1 MGCLVDGM
9 RARLLLVLVTLCG
22 TDATPAPTTA
32 TPTAAPTVT
41 APPTTAAPT
50 GACRPTLD
58 MTRRSVR
65 ANVTVTVEPANT
77 PLAAIDYQADS
88 RYVVHEDNFDVVT
101 HYSCDE
107 ASEAGFSCAEFERQ
121 GFSCE
126 ACACAGRRPRC
137 EYWDRE
143 RVRCRATYGPTFH
156 DKLWALAAC
165 DEDEGCI
172 AVMKVGQEGYERCE
186 SVHNADRRDACGS
199 GDFEDGR
206 GYHAKTH
213 VCGQLGG
220 YKPMR
225 NRAAHGFFAFF
236 SCLSAVLG
244 VAAVCAPAWA
254 PEVEPR
260 RTATLSL
267 SLFGVLPC
275 CVFTLIGFAILSAWY
290 GHGRPGEGACNP
302 DLPAAG
308 GTMTCIGGLFLAL
321 GASAYYMQG
330 GFDEAQVRRG
340 VVPHGHPPVVAAWQ
354 AAPPPMA
361 PATVVEMQPVVQPVV
376 VQPEVVHQRQL
387 HVVQGQHI
395 VMASE
400 SNP

>member
-1 MGCLVDGM
+1 MQEELKV
-9 RARLLLVLVTLCG
+9 AV
-22 TDATPAPTTA
+22 A
-32 TPTAAPTVT
+32 
-41 APPTTAAPT
+41 
-50 GACRPTLD
+50 
-58 MTRRSVR
+58 
-65 ANVTVTVEPANT
+65 
-77 PLAAIDYQADS
+77 
-88 RYVVHEDNFDVVT
+88 EDEELHD
-101 HYSCDE
+101 DE
-107 ASEAGFSCAEFERQ
+107 AAAAGFSCAEFERR

-126 ACACAGRRPRC
+126 ACACAGRPPRC

-165 DEDEGCI
+165 DADAGCI

-206 GYHAKTH
+206 GYHATH

-220 YKPMR
+220 FKPMR

-308 GTMTCIGGLFLAL
+308 WTMTCIGFVFLAL
-321 GASAYYMQG
+321 GASVDAVTKGKRTCAMLGSALLAVLVQEKL
-330 GFDEAQVRRG
+330 DAAAAAEAAELAAKEAEEEAARRAE
-340 VVPHGHPPVVAAWQ
+340 HGLVAG
-354 AAPPPMA
+354 
-361 PATVVEMQPVVQPVV
+361 E
-376 VQPEVVHQRQL
+376 
-387 HVVQGQHI
+387 
-395 VMASE
+395 
-400 SNP
+400 

>member
-1 MGCLVDGM
+1 
-9 RARLLLVLVTLCG
+9 
-22 TDATPAPTTA
+22 
-32 TPTAAPTVT
+32 
-41 APPTTAAPT
+41 
-50 GACRPTLD
+50 
-58 MTRRSVR
+58 MTRQSVR
-65 ANVTVTVEPANT
+65 ANITVTVEAPDT
-77 PLAAIDYQADS
+77 PLANINYQADS
-88 RYVVHEDNFDVVT
+88 RYAVHETNFDVVT

-107 ASEAGFSCAEFERQ
+107 AAAAGFSCAEFERQ
-121 GFSCE
+121 GRVEGVCE
-126 ACACAGRRPRC
+126 NCECAGRQPRC
-137 EYWDRE
+137 EYWDKE
-143 RVRCRATYGPTFH
+143 RVRCRATYGPKFN

-165 DEDEGCI
+165 DADAGCI
-172 AVMKVGQEGYERCE
+172 AVMEVGQEGYERCE
-186 SVHNADRRDACGS
+186 SVQNADRRDACGS
-199 GDFEDGR
+199 GDFEDAPGYNGR
-206 GYHAKTH
+206 RTW

-225 NRAAHGFFAFF
+225 NRGAHAFFAFL
-236 SCLSAVLG
+236 SCLSAALG

-267 SLFGVLPC
+267 FLFGVLPC

-290 GHGRPGEGACNP
+290 GHGRPGRDACNP

-308 GTMTCIGGLFLAL
+308 GTMTCIGFIFLAL

-340 VVPHGHPPVVAAWQ
+340 VVPHGHPPVVAAWE

-361 PATVVEMQPVVQPVV
+361 PATVVELAPQPIVHPVV
-376 VQPEVVHQRQL
+376 VQPQ
-387 HVVQGQHI
+387 VVQGN